1 MRKFISFSILLMLLF
16 SRAFATDFYWVGGA
30 GSWSDLNHW
39 STTSG
44 GVPNQSIVPNLN
56 DDVHFDAN
64 SGFTNTTNVDL
75 PTSSPAYC
83 RNMTWTGI
91 TVTARLINRGQPLYI
106 YGSVELAASVYYGTQ
121 GLNFVGSS
129 AATLKMNGA
138 GRYPAAGWY
147 NPISVNKPGSSLTL
161 LDGIPDALV
170 VTTVT
175 LTAGTLDMSDFT
187 HTITDFAGNNT
198 NTRNLDISNATIILR
213 DTWDYRG
220 TNNTINTTNSTI
232 TAQRFFS
239 DRFSFPKVD
248 VTAAGNA
255 SMVINN
261 TTFGEL
267 TFTSTLSPSQTV
279 RIGAGNTIDRL
290 EYKSGGSIAGGG
302 NTIKDLYLSLIHI

>member
-1 MRKFISFSILLMLLF
+1 MLLF

-213 DTWDYRG
+213 DTWDYR
-220 TNNTINTTNSTI
+220 
-232 TAQRFFS
+232 
-239 DRFSFPKVD
+239 
-248 VTAAGNA
+248 
-255 SMVINN
+255 
-261 TTFGEL
+261 
-267 TFTSTLSPSQTV
+267 
-279 RIGAGNTIDRL
+279 
-290 EYKSGGSIAGGG
+290 
-302 NTIKDLYLSLIHI
+302 LSLIHI